1 LILTNVLAQQI
12 VNSIIPIAQNNINIM
27 DSQGIIIGSGQTQRL
42 NTFHRGA
49 QDAIEHNKT
58 IEIYPNDL
66 DQYSGSYPG
75 LNMPIV
81 LNGQVIGV
89 VGITG
94 HPDKVRDTARVVKM
108 VTELILEQ
116 EMLLEEARSQH
127 HFKENFAAILLS
139 DNADASH
146 AKLLKEAKLLKYN
159 LMLPR
164 VVVVINIQPLL
175 DLAFDTFG
183 VNDLVA
189 ARTRENTMQL
199 ITKPPHMDQQDFAVF
214 IEDKLILLKHFP
226 AETTEAVCRDWGS
239 NLSALLS
246 LNAQKPVTIGLGSL
260 AANYTGLGQSYQ
272 EAQFALANSQGKN
285 ALSTIY
291 DFDILSS
298 YLVEKINQNDE
309 PCQPLEAIK
318 TKLNIGLTKK
328 YDMKNTVVSL
338 LNNNLNLTS
347 TAKSLYIH
355 RNTLL
360 FRLKKL
366 TEETGLDP
374 CRFINHA
381 FLCKILFEK

>member
-1 LILTNVLAQQI
+1 MILTSALAQQI
-12 VNSIIPIAQNNINIM
+12 VNNIIPIAQNNINIM
-27 DSQGIIIGSGQTQRL
+27 DSKGIIIGSGQNQRL

-58 IEIYPNDL
+58 IEIYPDDL

-75 LNMPIV
+75 LNMPMV

-127 HFKENFAAILLS
+127 HLKENFAVTLLS
-139 DNADASH
+139 DNAEASH
-146 AKLLKEAKLLKYN
+146 AKLLKEAKLIKYD

-164 VVVVINIQPLL
+164 IAVVINIQPLL

-199 ITKPPHMDQQDFAVF
+199 IAKPPYIDQQDFAVY

-226 AETTEAVCRDWGS
+226 AATTEAVCREWGS
-239 NLSALLS
+239 NLSILLS
-246 LNAQKPVTIGLGSL
+246 SNTKEAVTIGLGSL
-260 AANYTGLGQSYQ
+260 AANYTMLGQSYQ
-272 EAQFALANSQGKN
+272 EAQFALTNTRSQN
-285 ALSTIY
+285 TLSTIY

-298 YLVEKINQNDE
+298 YLVEKINQNK
-309 PCQPLEAIK
+309 PCQPLADIK
-318 TKLNIGLTKK
+318 AKLNMSLTKK

-381 FLCKILFEK
+381 FLCKILFEQ